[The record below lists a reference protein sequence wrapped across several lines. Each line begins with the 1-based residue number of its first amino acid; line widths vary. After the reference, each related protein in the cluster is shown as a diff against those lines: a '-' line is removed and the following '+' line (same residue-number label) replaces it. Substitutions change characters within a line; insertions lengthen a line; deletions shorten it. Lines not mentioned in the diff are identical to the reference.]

1 LNAAVDDELSQ
12 LGRSLERRKWKE
24 ADRRTGQILR
34 EALRFDRDEQELI
47 GLHRLE
53 AVDALWSAASDGR
66 FTVARQLRVFRD
78 EAAQDPFRFATYVGW
93 RRRNR
98 FLLYSA
104 LNFDLSAP
112 PGHLPVG
119 GPDGLFGELGLDLGV
134 GTELKEM
141 WKAALPLYTK
151 PGPMM
156 RGAYM
161 FAKAKVLGGRPS
173 VGDMKAGGDYLE
185 RKGHLP
191 AMQWLEGHIALF
203 RRLADTAFAAD

>member
-1 LNAAVDDELSQ
+1 LNAAVEDELSQ
-12 LGRSLERRKWKE
+12 LRRSLERRKWRE
-24 ADRRTGQILR
+24 ADRRTGQLLR
-34 EALRFDRDEQELI
+34 EALRFDRDREALV
-47 GLHRLE
+47 GLDRLE
-53 AVDALWSAASDGR
+53 TVDSLWSAASDGR
-66 FTVARQLRVFRD
+66 FTVARQVRVFRD
-78 EAAQDPFRFATYVGW
+78 EAALDPFRFATYVGW

-119 GPDGLFGELGLDLGV
+119 GPDGLFNELGLDLGI

-161 FAKAKVLGGRPS
+161 FAKAKVLGERPS

-185 RKGHLP
+185 RKGHIP
-191 AMQWLEGHIALF
+191 ALEWLEGHVALF
-203 RRLADTAFAAD
+203 RRLADTGYGVG